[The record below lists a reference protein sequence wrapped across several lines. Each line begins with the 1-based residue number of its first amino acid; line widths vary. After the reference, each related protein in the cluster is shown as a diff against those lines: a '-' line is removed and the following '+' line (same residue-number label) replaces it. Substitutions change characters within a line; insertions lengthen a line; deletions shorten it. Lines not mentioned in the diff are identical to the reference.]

1 MPVLREHRIDDL
13 RRELQPDR
21 IGRRAGDR
29 GDPALGA
36 SEDPAQNQIAEHME
50 SLRVEAEQTV
60 SDLFK
65 ESRKHWERLE
75 QSEPTSDFNA
85 AVNRARTGFDETA
98 QQERDGLNDAR
109 IEYERLRREFHDFQD
124 ANDIDRQPAGPTV
137 PWRWVMIAILVAI
150 FLGESLL
157 NATFLAVGSEAGL
170 LGGYGIAFGFSLI
183 NVALPFLGFGNV
195 FRWVHHVKFWKKSMA
210 LSLAAVY
217 VAFAVGLNL
226 ALAHWREASADLI
239 ENVGAEAFRRL
250 SESPFGLEDL
260 ESWLLVAMGL
270 FFSGVAFL
278 EGYKFYDAYPGY
290 GRKDQKMREARH
302 LYYDQREEVV
312 DQLGQ
317 LRDESL
323 DRIRK
328 IGLAARRKPKE
339 LQRILDGRE
348 ALLAEYVEH
357 VEQLQRLG
365 TTLIAEY
372 REANHHARPDRGTP
386 AVHSNEWQLA
396 ESTAPLWTPSAMP
409 PELTE
414 EDLERLSLQQRD
426 ANEQVHAMWRSIREQ
441 IDPEGSETLNSSRPL
456 APAHSSHAET

>member
-1 MPVLREHRIDDL
+1 
-13 RRELQPDR
+13 
-21 IGRRAGDR
+21 
-29 GDPALGA
+29 
-36 SEDPAQNQIAEHME
+36 ME

-60 SDLFK
+60 SDLFR
-65 ESRKHWERLE
+65 ESRKHWEQLE

-85 AVNRARTGFDETA
+85 AVNGARTGFDEIA

-109 IEYERLRREFHDFQD
+109 VHYERLRREFHDFQD
-124 ANDIDRQPAGPTV
+124 ANDIDRQPAGPTI

-157 NATFLAVGSEAGL
+157 NATFLAVGSETGL

-183 NVALPFLGFGNV
+183 NVALPFLGFGNI
-195 FRWVHHVKFWKKSMA
+195 FRWVHHVNFWKKLMA
-210 LSLAAVY
+210 LSLAAIY
-217 VAFAVGLNL
+217 VAFAFGLNL
-226 ALAHWREASADLI
+226 ALAHWREASADLS
-239 ENVGAEAFRRL
+239 EDVGAEAFRRL
-250 SESPFGLEDL
+250 AESPFGLEDL

-278 EGYKFYDAYPGY
+278 EGYKFYDVYPGY
-290 GRKDQKMREARH
+290 GRKDQKMREARNV
-302 LYYDQREEVV
+302 YYDQREEVV
-312 DQLGQ
+312 DRLAE

-323 DRIRK
+323 DRIRQ
-328 IGLAARRKPKE
+328 IGLGARRKPKE

-372 REANHHARPDRGTP
+372 REANHHARADRGTP
-386 AVHSNEWQLA
+386 AVHRNEWRLA
-396 ESTAPLWTPSAMP
+396 EGTAPLWTPAAMP
-409 PELTE
+409 PELSE

-441 IDPEGSETLNSSRPL
+441 IDPEGSEPL
-456 APAHSSHAET
+456 KSGGPSASAHSSHGEA